1 MDAHRYLIIGGS
13 TKCGTTSVFNYFEFH
28 PGVSPC
34 QLKESRYFWKDD
46 YPLVAAT
53 RNHKHVSS
61 FSDLFSEKN
70 APVRLEATP
79 DYLYSSASAAEI
91 KSKLSN
97 VRLVFI
103 LREPI
108 DRLKSWYKFANLN
121 GLIDASLSF
130 NDYIE
135 IQKKETHKD
144 TPQHLRALE
153 QNRYAHFLKSYI
165 DIFGESCI
173 KIVFYENLKKDPLS
187 FCREICEFTGLDAGY
202 FDSYEFRKYNVSA
215 PVRNV
220 SAHTFFRKMKR
231 TIRPVTRLFSNPV
244 RKRIKQAGQHLESA
258 WSTANQSSVTIKTEL
273 PAEQLKWLENYY
285 LSDLNQLQQLTAG
298 NIPWSKV

>member
-28 PGVSPC
+28 PQVSAC
-34 QLKESRYFWKDD
+34 QLKESRYFWKGD
-46 YPLVAAT
+46 YPLLAAS
-53 RNHKHVSS
+53 RNHKNTSS
-61 FSDLFSEKN
+61 FSDLFPEKN
-70 APVRLEATP
+70 APLRFEATP

-91 KSKLSN
+91 KKQLQD
-97 VRLVFI
+97 VQMVFI

-108 DRLKSWYKFANLN
+108 DRLRSWYKFANLN

-135 IQKKETHKD
+135 IQKKQTGQD
-144 TPQHLRALE
+144 VPQHLRALE
-153 QNRYAHFLKSYI
+153 QNRYAHFLKNYI
-165 DIFGESCI
+165 DLFGPSRI
-173 KIVFYENLKKDPLS
+173 KIMFYENLKKDPHA
-187 FCREICEFTGLDAGY
+187 FCREICEFSRIEEGY

-220 SAHTFFRKMKR
+220 NAHTFFRKMKR
-231 TIRPVTRLFSNPV
+231 PIRPVTRLFSNSV
-244 RKRIKQAGQHLESA
+244 RKRIKWAGQHVETA
-258 WSTANQSSVTIKTEL
+258 WSTANQSTVTLNTEL
-273 PAEQLKWLENYY
+273 PEDQLKWLENYY
-285 LSDLNQLQQLTAG
+285 LSDLNQLRQMTPG